1 MWGERDEDTPLW
13 MGRRMEDA
21 IPDAGLVVLD
31 GGHYAYA
38 ERRRSST
45 ASPLT
50 SSPGRVTV
58 ALSLLAVAAVVA
70 GRLHVLLQ
78 ILQQEHYENARL
90 YRWVRRDLRRLAP
103 LVAIAVLAGGLLAD
117 WLGVIAAAAAW
128 RPRPRAVL
136 TWRRDQVKPLVFTGR
151 ARLFAVGLVLAVIPS
166 VAAGVVG
173 GALALGIAGALA
185 VLALPWLLGLANVA
199 LRPYQELENR
209 RYVRSAQ
216 RKLREIRPLVIGI
229 SGSFGKTTTKGCVAA
244 ALDAH
249 GPSYPTPASFNSFL
263 GVVRAINEGLEP
275 RHETFVAE
283 LGSYRI
289 GDVAELCEL
298 VEPKIGILT
307 SLGPAHLERFGS
319 MDAIEQAEGELADAL
334 PPDGLF
340 LTRADD
346 ERCRRVARDRANC
359 RVLLFSPARTPR
371 PTCGPRT
378 SRSPPAGPTSR
389 SAGATIPSRWRCG
402 RGCSA
407 SRTSRTCSR
416 RRPWRAISAARP
428 RRSRAPCRRVAPPKH
443 RLEPI
448 VNEAGGIVVIDDSY
462 NSNPIGAAAALEVLQ
477 AHEAAAPILVTPGM
491 VELGPQEAE
500 ENRRLGEL
508 AAAVCDVCL
517 LSGPLAAH
525 IRAGLLDGGLDESR
539 IIVAPDG
546 PSLHAELTKL
556 SRRGDVILFE
566 NDLPDVYA

>member
-1 MWGERDEDTPLW
+1 M
-13 MGRRMEDA
+13 
-21 IPDAGLVVLD
+21 
-31 GGHYAYA
+31 
-38 ERRRSST
+38 
-45 ASPLT
+45 
-50 SSPGRVTV
+50 TV

-90 YRWVRRDLRRLAP
+90 YRWVRRDLRRIAP
-103 LVAIAVLAGGLLAD
+103 LVAAAVLAGGLLAD
-117 WLGVIAAAAAW
+117 WLGVIAAAAAVAAATAY
-128 RPRPRAVL
+128 AVL

-151 ARLFAVGLVLAVIPS
+151 AKRLFAVGLVIAVVPAV
-166 VAAGVVG
+166 VAGLLG
-173 GALALGIAGALA
+173 GPLALGIAGALT
-185 VLALPWLLGLANVA
+185 VLALPWLLGLANVI
-199 LRPYQELENR
+199 LRPYQRLENR

-249 GPSYPTPASFNSFL
+249 GPAYPTPASFNSFL

-346 ERCRRVARDRANC
+346 ERCRRVAGDRAKC
-359 RVLLFSPARTPR
+359 RVLLFSPAPHPEADVWAENIAVSSGGTDFE
-371 PTCGPRT
+371 
-378 SRSPPAGPTSR
+378 
-389 SAGATIPSRWRCG
+389 IRWREDPDPV
-402 RGCSA
+402 A
-407 SRTSRTCSR
+407 L
-416 RRPWRAISAARP
+416 
-428 RRSRAPCRRVAPPKH
+428 RSRLLGEPNVANLLAAAAVARDLGSTPAQIARALRRVAPPKH

-462 NSNPIGAAAALEVLQ
+462 NSNPIGAAAALKVLQ
-477 AHEAAAPILVTPGM
+477 AHEAGRRILVTPGM

-517 LSGPLAAH
+517 LSGPLAEH

>member
-1 MWGERDEDTPLW
+1 
-13 MGRRMEDA
+13 
-21 IPDAGLVVLD
+21 
-31 GGHYAYA
+31 
-38 ERRRSST
+38 
-45 ASPLT
+45 
-50 SSPGRVTV
+50 VTV
-58 ALSLLAVAAVVA
+58 ALLAVAVAVA

-90 YRWVRRDLRRLAP
+90 YRWVRRDLRRLAQP
-103 LVAIAVLAGGLLAD
+103 LAAAVLVAGVLAD
-117 WLGVIAAAAAW
+117 RLGAAAAAVALVAALAY
-128 RPRPRAVL
+128 AVRV
-136 TWRRDQVKPLVFTGR
+136 WRREQVKPLVFTPR
-151 ARLFAVGLVLAVIPS
+151 AKRLFGVGLVIAVAPS
-166 VAAGVVG
+166 AAAGPLWGPSAAGV
-173 GALALGIAGALA
+173 AGALT
-185 VLALPWLLGLANVA
+185 VLALPWLLGVANVV
-199 LRPYQELENR
+199 LRPYQQLENR
-209 RYVRSAQ
+209 RYVRWAQ
-216 RKLREIRPLVIGI
+216 RKLAEVRPLVIGI
-229 SGSFGKTTTKGCVAA
+229 SGSFGKTTTKACVAA
-244 ALDAH
+244 ALDPH
-249 GPSYPTPASFNSFL
+249 GPAYPTPASFNSFL

-298 VEPKIGILT
+298 VRPKIGILT

-346 ERCRRVARDRANC
+346 DRCRRVARDRAAC
-359 RVLLFSPARTPR
+359 RTLLFSPAPH
-371 PTCGPRT
+371 PE
-378 SRSPPAGPTSR
+378 ADVWAENIAV
-389 SAGATIPSRWRCG
+389 SAGGTDFEVRWG
-402 RGCSA
+402 DE
-407 SRTSRTCSR
+407 
-416 RRPWRAISAARP
+416 PEPLAI
-428 RRSRAPCRRVAPPKH
+428 RSRLLGEPNVANLLAAAAVARDLGSTPAQIARALRRVAPPKH

-462 NSNPIGAAAALEVLQ
+462 NSNPVGAAAALKVLE
-477 AHEAAAPILVTPGM
+477 AHEAGRRILVTPGM

-500 ENRRLGEL
+500 ENRRLGRL

-517 LSGPLAAH
+517 LSGPLAEH

-546 PSLHAELTKL
+546 PSLHAELARL

>member
-1 MWGERDEDTPLW
+1 
-13 MGRRMEDA
+13 
-21 IPDAGLVVLD
+21 
-31 GGHYAYA
+31 
-38 ERRRSST
+38 
-45 ASPLT
+45 
-50 SSPGRVTV
+50 VTV
-58 ALSLLAVAAVVA
+58 ALLLLAVAAVAA

-90 YRWVRRDLRRLAP
+90 YRWVRRKPRRFAP
-103 LVAIAVLAGGLLAD
+103 LEAAAVLAGGLLVE
-117 WLGVIAAAAAW
+117 WLGVIAAGAGLVAATAY
-128 RPRPRAVL
+128 AVQ
-136 TWRRDQVKPLVFTGR
+136 TWRRKAVKPLAFTAR
-151 ARLFAVGLVLAVIPS
+151 AKRLFGVGVLIAVAPSVVAGLVLGPVGI
-166 VAAGVVG
+166 GVVG
-173 GALALGIAGALA
+173 ALS
-185 VLALPWLLGLANVA
+185 VLALPWVLGLANLA

-249 GPSYPTPASFNSFL
+249 GPAYPTPASFNSFL

-346 ERCRRVARDRANC
+346 ERCRRVARDRASC
-359 RVLLFSPARTPR
+359 RALLFSPAPHPEADVWAEEIAVSSGGTDFE
-371 PTCGPRT
+371 
-378 SRSPPAGPTSR
+378 
-389 SAGATIPSRWRCG
+389 IRWRDDPEPL
-402 RGCSA
+402 A
-407 SRTSRTCSR
+407 L
-416 RRPWRAISAARP
+416 
-428 RRSRAPCRRVAPPKH
+428 RSRLLGEPNVANLLAAAAVARDLGSTPAQIARALRRVAPPKH

-448 VNEAGGIVVIDDSY
+448 VNQAGGIVVIDDSY
-462 NSNPIGAAAALEVLQ
+462 NSNPIGAAAALKVLQ
-477 AHEAAAPILVTPGM
+477 AHEAGRRILVTPGM

-517 LSGPLAAH
+517 LSGPLAQH

>member
-1 MWGERDEDTPLW
+1 
-13 MGRRMEDA
+13 
-21 IPDAGLVVLD
+21 
-31 GGHYAYA
+31 
-38 ERRRSST
+38 
-45 ASPLT
+45 
-50 SSPGRVTV
+50 VTV

-78 ILQQEHYENARL
+78 ILQQEHYENARVH
-90 YRWVRRDLRRLAP
+90 RWVRRDLRRLAP
-103 LVAIAVLAGGLLAD
+103 LVAAAVLAGGVLAD
-117 WLGVIAAAAAW
+117 WLGVIAAGAALAAAGAY
-128 RPRPRAVL
+128 AVL

-151 ARLFAVGLVLAVIPS
+151 AKRLFAVGLVIAVVPS
-166 VAAGVVG
+166 VVAGLLG
-173 GALALGIAGALA
+173 GRLTIGIAGAVT

-249 GPSYPTPASFNSFL
+249 GPAYPTPASFNSFL

-346 ERCRRVARDRANC
+346 ERCRRVARDRARC
-359 RVLLFSPARTPR
+359 RVLLFSPAPHPEADMWAEHIAVSSGGTDFE
-371 PTCGPRT
+371 
-378 SRSPPAGPTSR
+378 
-389 SAGATIPSRWRCG
+389 IRWREDPEPL
-402 RGCSA
+402 A
-407 SRTSRTCSR
+407 L
-416 RRPWRAISAARP
+416 
-428 RRSRAPCRRVAPPKH
+428 RSRLLGEPNVANLLAAAAVARDLGSTPAQIARALRRVAPPKH

-462 NSNPIGAAAALEVLQ
+462 NSNPIGAAAALKVLQ
-477 AHEAAAPILVTPGM
+477 AHEAGRRILVAPWM

-517 LSGPLAAH
+517 LTGPLAPH
-525 IRAGLLDGGLDESR
+525 IRAGLLDGGLAESQ

-546 PSLHAELTKL
+546 PSLHAELARL

-566 NDLPDVYA
+566 NDLPDVYV

>member
-1 MWGERDEDTPLW
+1 
-13 MGRRMEDA
+13 
-21 IPDAGLVVLD
+21 
-31 GGHYAYA
+31 
-38 ERRRSST
+38 
-45 ASPLT
+45 
-50 SSPGRVTV
+50 VTV

-103 LVAIAVLAGGLLAD
+103 LVAAAVLAGGLLAD
-117 WLGVIAAAAAW
+117 WLGVIAASAALAAATAY
-128 RPRPRAVL
+128 AVL

-151 ARLFAVGLVLAVIPS
+151 AKRLFAVGLVLAVIPS
-166 VAAGVVG
+166 VVAGVLG
-173 GALALGIAGALA
+173 GALAIGIAGALA

-249 GPSYPTPASFNSFL
+249 GPAYPTPASFNSFL

-346 ERCRRVARDRANC
+346 ERCRRVARDRARC
-359 RVLLFSPARTPR
+359 RVLLFSPAPHPEADVWAESIAVSSGGTDFE
-371 PTCGPRT
+371 
-378 SRSPPAGPTSR
+378 
-389 SAGATIPSRWRCG
+389 IRWREDPEPL
-402 RGCSA
+402 A
-407 SRTSRTCSR
+407 L
-416 RRPWRAISAARP
+416 
-428 RRSRAPCRRVAPPKH
+428 RSRLLGEPNVANLLAAAAVARDLGSTPAQIARALRRVAPPKH

-462 NSNPIGAAAALEVLQ
+462 NSNPIGAAAALKVLQ
-477 AHEAAAPILVTPGM
+477 AHEAGRRILVTPGM

>member
-1 MWGERDEDTPLW
+1 M
-13 MGRRMEDA
+13 
-21 IPDAGLVVLD
+21 V
-31 GGHYAYA
+31 
-38 ERRRSST
+38 
-45 ASPLT
+45 
-50 SSPGRVTV
+50 
-58 ALSLLAVAAVVA
+58 
-70 GRLHVLLQ
+70 
-78 ILQQEHYENARL
+78 
-90 YRWVRRDLRRLAP
+90 
-103 LVAIAVLAGGLLAD
+103 
-117 WLGVIAAAAAW
+117 AAAAALAAAVAY
-128 RPRPRAVL
+128 AVL

-151 ARLFAVGLVLAVIPS
+151 AKRLFAVALVIAVVPSAVAGVLGGPLAV
-166 VAAGVVG
+166 
-173 GALALGIAGALA
+173 GIAGALT

-199 LRPYQELENR
+199 LRPYQQLENR

-249 GPSYPTPASFNSFL
+249 GPAYPTPASFNSFL

-346 ERCRRVARDRANC
+346 ERCRRVARERADC
-359 RVLLFSPARTPR
+359 RVLLFSPAPHPEADVWAESIAVSSGGTDFE
-371 PTCGPRT
+371 
-378 SRSPPAGPTSR
+378 
-389 SAGATIPSRWRCG
+389 IRWRDDPEPL
-402 RGCSA
+402 A
-407 SRTSRTCSR
+407 L
-416 RRPWRAISAARP
+416 
-428 RRSRAPCRRVAPPKH
+428 RSRLLGEPNVANLLAAAAVARDLGSTPAQIARALRRVGPPKH

-462 NSNPIGAAAALEVLQ
+462 NSNPIGAAAALKVLQ
-477 AHEAAAPILVTPGM
+477 AHEAGRRILVTPGM

-517 LSGPLAAH
+517 LSGPLAEH

>member
-1 MWGERDEDTPLW
+1 
-13 MGRRMEDA
+13 
-21 IPDAGLVVLD
+21 
-31 GGHYAYA
+31 
-38 ERRRSST
+38 
-45 ASPLT
+45 
-50 SSPGRVTV
+50 VTV
-58 ALSLLAVAAVVA
+58 ALSLLAVAAVFA

-103 LVAIAVLAGGLLAD
+103 LVAAAVLAGGLLAEG
-117 WLGVIAAAAAW
+117 LGVIAAAAGVAAAAAY
-128 RPRPRAVL
+128 AVR
-136 TWRRDQVKPLVFTGR
+136 TWRRAAVKPLMFTGR
-151 ARLFAVGLVLAVIPS
+151 AKRLFGAGLVIAVVPS
-166 VAAGVVG
+166 VAAGLLG
-173 GALALGIAGALA
+173 GPLAIGIAGALT

-199 LRPYQELENR
+199 LRPYQQFENR

-216 RKLREIRPLVIGI
+216 RKLREIRPLVVGI

-249 GPSYPTPASFNSFL
+249 GPAYPTPASFNSFL

-298 VEPKIGILT
+298 VAPKIGILT

-346 ERCRRVARDRANC
+346 ERCRRVARDRARC
-359 RVLLFSPARTPR
+359 RVLLFSPAPHPEADVWAENIAVSSGGTDFE
-371 PTCGPRT
+371 
-378 SRSPPAGPTSR
+378 
-389 SAGATIPSRWRCG
+389 IRWRDDPEPL
-402 RGCSA
+402 A
-407 SRTSRTCSR
+407 L
-416 RRPWRAISAARP
+416 
-428 RRSRAPCRRVAPPKH
+428 RSRLLGEPNVANLLTAAAVARDLGSTPAQIARALRRVAPPKH

-462 NSNPIGAAAALEVLQ
+462 NSNPIGAAAALKVLQ
-477 AHEAAAPILVTPGM
+477 AHEAGRRILVTPGM

-517 LSGPLAAH
+517 LSGPLAQH